1 MERGYARLPLRR
13 RVSKSDLNGCDGKCG
28 RASTP
33 SYNGPLLDVHAGV
46 CIVKR
51 YCLAGLALVVLS
63 FSALAQNAS
72 QAPANLT
79 PGDNLVIEKIPP
91 IPGSVDEQTHR
102 YGEFRTAGLFDWHP
116 AKHEMLIGT
125 RFGDVAQVHWIKTP
139 GGARQQMTFYPDRV
153 LGAQFEPKGRYFLFT
168 KDVGGGE
175 WYQFYRFD
183 VQGGTITLLTDG
195 KSRNTDPVFAH
206 DDGRIA
212 YVSTRRN
219 HQDTDLWAMD
229 TADPKTD
236 HLLAQLEGGGW
247 APADWSHDGKQLLV
261 VEGISINRS
270 NVWLVDS
277 TSGEKRQLTAKQT
290 SENEVSYEGARFS
303 HDGRGVYLTT
313 DLDSE
318 FHRLAYFDLATM
330 KPKFLTSAIPWD
342 VEEFD
347 LSEDGKTIA
356 FVTNENGIGK
366 LYLMDTASGKFHL
379 VNGLPP
385 GVLSAA
391 KIHRDGRVV
400 AVGVSSAKSPTD
412 VYSVEVASGRVDRW
426 TNSETG
432 GLNASTFVEP
442 QLVSWKSFDGK
453 TITGFLYEPDA
464 KKFPGKRPVIVNIHG
479 GPEGQSRP
487 GYQGR
492 NNYFLN
498 EMGVAMLY
506 PNVRGSVGY
515 GKTFSKLDNGFHRE
529 DTYKDIGALL
539 DWIGTQPSLD
549 AGHIMVLGGS
559 YGGHMTWAVSAFY
572 NDKIRCALPIV
583 GMSNLVT
590 FLEHTEAYRRD
601 LRRVEYGDE
610 RDPQM
615 RAYLEKIAP
624 MNHLDAMHK
633 PIFAVVG
640 ENDPRVPWTE
650 SRQILDKLNAQGTPT
665 WFLMANDEGH
675 GYAKKKNQDFLFDAE
690 VMFVKTYLLEQ

>member
-1 MERGYARLPLRR
+1 MHRIL
-13 RVSKSDLNGCDGKCG
+13 
-28 RASTP
+28 
-33 SYNGPLLDVHAGV
+33 
-46 CIVKR
+46 
-51 YCLAGLALVVLS
+51 CLAAAVLALSLTP
-63 FSALAQNAS
+63 LAQNAS
-72 QAPANLT
+72 PTPATLT
-79 PGDNLVIEKIPP
+79 PGDNLVLEKIPP
-91 IPGSVDEQTHR
+91 IPVTVDDQTRR
-102 YGEFRTAGLFDWHP
+102 YGEFRAAGVYDWHP
-116 AKHEMLIGT
+116 TRHEMLIGT
-125 RFGDVAQVHWIKTP
+125 RFGDVAQVHWLKIP

-153 LGAQFEPKGRYFLFT
+153 LGAQFEPRGRYFVFT

-175 WYQFYRFD
+175 WYQFYRYD
-183 VQGGTITLLTDG
+183 VQSGDITLLTDG
-195 KSRNTDPVFAH
+195 KSRNSQLLFAH
-206 DDGRIA
+206 DDPRIA

-219 HQDTDLWAMD
+219 NKDTDLWTMD
-229 TADPKTD
+229 TGDPKTD
-236 HLLAQLEGGGW
+236 HLLVQLEGGGW
-247 APADWSHDGKQLLV
+247 GPADWSRDGKQLLLL
-261 VEGISINRS
+261 EGLSINRS
-270 NVWLVDS
+270 NVWLVDVA
-277 TSGEKRQLTAKQT
+277 SGEKKQLTAKQT
-290 SENEVSYEGARFS
+290 PENEVSYDQPRFS
-303 HDGRGVYLTT
+303 HDGRGVYMTT

-318 FHRLAYFDLATM
+318 FHRLTYFDLATM
-330 KPKFLTSAIPWD
+330 KPKFLTTSIPWD

-356 FVTNENGIGK
+356 FVTNENGVGK
-366 LYLMDTASGKFHL
+366 LYLMDTASGRFHP
-379 VNGLPP
+379 VTGLPT
-385 GVLSAA
+385 GVLTGA
-391 KIHRDGRVV
+391 KIHRDGRIV
-400 AVGVSSAKSPTD
+400 AVGVASAKSPND
-412 VYSVEVASGRVDRW
+412 VYSVDVPSGKVERW
-426 TNSETG
+426 TTSETG
-432 GLNASTFVEP
+432 GLNAANFVEP
-442 QLVSWKSFDGK
+442 QLVSWKTFDGK
-453 TITGFLYEPDA
+453 TITGFLYLPDA
-464 KKFPGKRPVIVNIHG
+464 KKFSGKRPVIVNIHG

-492 NNYFLN
+492 NNYFFN

-515 GKTFSKLDNGFHRE
+515 GKTFTKLDNGFHRD

-539 DWIGTQPSLD
+539 DWIPTQPSLD
-549 AGHIMVLGGS
+549 PTHIMILGGS

-640 ENDPRVPWTE
+640 KNDPRVPWTE